1 MSDSTGEQLRNRFF
15 QRFIIFLN
23 KKYGKGKSKRMNKKF
38 FHWNIKHQQHHTEN
52 RYRDLIQVTFFLLTK
67 RYW

>member
-15 QRFIIFLN
+15 QRFIISQQN
-23 KKYGKGKSKRMNKKF
+23 GKESEMMNKKF